1 MYDITKLISQ
11 KQFEKLSI
19 LLPTPRQKKL
29 GRKKCKK
36 EALLNGIVQVL
47 VNGIAWRKM
56 AECGCSYVSCFR
68 YFQELQRRGKLK
80 LIYTSLAKGIT
91 NIQEGSIDTT
101 TATSFRFK
109 RLTGWNTKHAKVGTK
124 ISLFADMNG
133 LPADVQFGKGNNHDG
148 DFVANHLKQTVK
160 RRKKIINLD
169 KIYASLELRR
179 TMRTK
184 GTKIN
189 MQTRRRDYIRKRG
202 PKFKFEA
209 SKYKVRFLIERLN
222 AWLKNF
228 WRIRIRRDRY
238 PAMFKAFVYLGLLI
252 ILIRNY

>member
-11 KQFEKLSI
+11 KQFEKLLR

-36 EALLNGIVQVL
+36 EALLNGILQVL
-47 VNGIAWRKM
+47 INGVAWKKM
-56 AECGCSYVSCFR
+56 AECGCSYASCFR
-68 YFQELQRRGKLK
+68 YCQELQRRGKLK
-80 LIYTSLAKGIT
+80 FVYEMLAEEKTDI
-91 NIQEGSIDTT
+91 IEGAIDTT

-109 RLTGWNTKHAKVGTK
+109 RLTGWNTKHAKIGTK
-124 ISLFADMNG
+124 ISIFSDKKG
-133 LPADVQFGKGNNHDG
+133 LPADVSFGKGNNHDG
-148 DFVANHLKQTVK
+148 NFVDGHIRNTVG

-169 KIYASLELRR
+169 KIYVNLDLRR
-179 TMRTK
+179 KMRIK

-189 MQTRRRDYIRKRG
+189 MKMRKRDYIRKKG

-209 SKYKVRFLIERLN
+209 SKYTVRFLIERTN

-228 WRIRIRRDRY
+228 WRIRIRRERH
-238 PAMFKAFVYLGLLI
+238 PAMYKAFVYLGLLI
-252 ILIRNY
+252 ILIRN

>member
-11 KQFEKLSI
+11 KQFENLIK
-19 LLPTPRQKKL
+19 LLPTPRQKRL

-36 EALLNGIVQVL
+36 TALLNGILQVL
-47 VNGIAWRKM
+47 INGVAWKKM
-56 AECGCSYVSCFR
+56 AECGCSYASCFR

-80 LIYTSLAKGIT
+80 LIYESLAKDMT
-91 NIQEGSIDTT
+91 DIQEGSIDTT

-109 RLTGWNTKHAKVGTK
+109 RMTGWNTKHAKIGTK
-124 ISLFADMNG
+124 ISLFADSKG
-133 LPADVQFGKGNNHDG
+133 LPADVSFGKGNRHDG
-148 DFVANHLKQTVK
+148 NFVDGHIRNTVG
-160 RRKKIINLD
+160 RRKKILNLD
-169 KIYASLELRR
+169 KIYVSLDLRR
-179 TMRTK
+179 KMRIK

-189 MQTRRRDYIRKRG
+189 MKMRKGDYIRKRG

-209 SKYKVRFLIERLN
+209 SKYTVRFLIERLN

-238 PAMFKAFVYLGLLI
+238 PAMFKAFVYLGLLV